1 MHNDELDIDA
11 SLVRQLL
18 ATQFPRW
25 AELPIQRIEPTGTD
39 NAIYRLGEDMVVRL
53 PRVART
59 VATLE
64 KERAWLPRLAPHLPL
79 AVPVP
84 LAEGTPTAGY
94 PWVWSVYRWLEGTD
108 ATVEPIADLD
118 RAASDLARF
127 IAALQAIDPA
137 GGPPP
142 GEHNFFRGEALAAR
156 DAAVRVSIAAL
167 HDEIDVGAVT
177 TAWEAALRA
186 PDWRRPPVWIHGDL
200 DARNVLVEDG
210 RFSAVIDWGSL
221 GVGDPACDAMVAWKL
236 LSADTRGTFRDA
248 LSVDDATWTR
258 GYGWALSQALNA
270 LSYYT
275 LETNAVLVREAERWL
290 AEVLAYRPD
299 GLSRR
304 SRSS

>member
-1 MHNDELDIDA
+1 MHHDELDIDA
-11 SLVRQLL
+11 SLVRRLL
-18 ATQFPRW
+18 ASQFPRW
-25 AELPIQRIEPTGTD
+25 AELPIERIEPTGTD

-79 AVPVP
+79 AVPVS

-108 ATVEPIADLD
+108 ATVEPIADLG

-127 IAALQAIDPA
+127 IAALQSIDA
-137 GGPPP
+137 TGGPPP
-142 GEHNFFRGEALAAR
+142 GAHNFFRGEALAAR
-156 DAAVRVSIAAL
+156 DDAVRASIASL
-167 HDEIDVGAVT
+167 HDEIDVEAVT
-177 TAWEAALRA
+177 AAWEAALRA
-186 PDWRRPPVWIHGDL
+186 PEWRRPPVWIHGDL